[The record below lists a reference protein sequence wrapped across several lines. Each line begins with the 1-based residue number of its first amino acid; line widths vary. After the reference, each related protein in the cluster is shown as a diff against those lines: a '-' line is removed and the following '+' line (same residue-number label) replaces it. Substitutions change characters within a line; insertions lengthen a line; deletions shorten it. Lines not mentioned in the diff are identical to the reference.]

1 MFCKYTKLFYIYKM
15 NQISYI
21 EKQQIDSGFALFN
34 QLADRS
40 IKLAEMDVAYNDYRN
55 WLRHGLLIEEQTV
68 EKNSQLQLTYFE
80 YLWIRMVDD
89 MSKYGISY
97 KVIKNFKK
105 EFIDKTLEKE
115 LLDTITSQTKLI
127 AQLEPKAGEFF
138 ENKEILEQNKAE
150 LLQATKQIST
160 SIHLILFYAVVNK
173 VNGSLLINQAG
184 KNHIELDGIESD
196 ESDIKCSPHLSIPIS
211 YILSNYLK
219 IDDVECCMQL
229 RKPLSSE
236 ENKLIK
242 IIRGRKFGELE
253 SISIGYKNGE
263 MDLIKVRELKRT
275 VIESRLIDHIQK
287 GGYHNIEYKVQGGSL
302 VHFVNERV
310 IKV

>member
-1 MFCKYTKLFYIYKM
+1 M
-15 NQISYI
+15 NQISDI
-21 EKQQIDSGFALFN
+21 EKQQIFSGFALFN
-34 QLADRS
+34 QLADRC

-55 WLRHGLLIEEQTV
+55 WLRHGLLIEEETV

-80 YLWIRMVDD
+80 YLWIRMVND

-97 KVIKNFKK
+97 KVIRNFKK

-115 LLDTITSQTKLI
+115 LLDAINNQTKLI
-127 AQLEPKAGEFF
+127 AQFEPKAAEFF

-150 LLQATKQIST
+150 LVRASKQIST
-160 SIHLILFYAVVNK
+160 KIHLILFYALTNK
-173 VNGSLLINQAG
+173 RDGSLLINQSG
-184 KNHIELDGIESD
+184 KNHFEFDGIESD

-219 IDDVECCMQL
+219 IDDLDCCTQF
-229 RKPLSSE
+229 RKPLNE
-236 ENKLIK
+236 KENKLIK

>member
-1 MFCKYTKLFYIYKM
+1 M
-15 NQISYI
+15 NQISDI
-21 EKQQIDSGFALFN
+21 EKQQIFSGFALFN
-34 QLADRS
+34 QLADRC

-55 WLRHGLLIEEQTV
+55 WLRHGLLIEEETV

-80 YLWIRMVDD
+80 YLWIRMVND

-97 KVIKNFKK
+97 KVIRNFKK

-115 LLDTITSQTKLI
+115 LLDAINNQTKLI
-127 AQLEPKAGEFF
+127 AQFEPKAAEFF
-138 ENKEILEQNKAE
+138 ENKEILEQNQAE

-160 SIHLILFYAVVNK
+160 KIHLILFYALTNK
-173 VNGSLLINQAG
+173 RDGSLLINQSG
-184 KNHIELDGIESD
+184 KNHFEFDGIESD

-219 IDDVECCMQL
+219 IDDLDCCTQF
-229 RKPLSSE
+229 RKPLNE
-236 ENKLIK
+236 KENKLIK